1 MVSDPQPLT
10 SVTERAL
17 WPWWVLLFCAVALYF
32 YGLSSPYAPTNG
44 DEMVYIHIARLTA
57 ASGHWLPLV
66 SDLDHMRNTKPPLL
80 FWQAIASGD
89 WSAQGTLFSVRWP
102 SVAYTLL
109 SAAAVGWMTLRMGA
123 QWRSA
128 AVAVIA
134 YLAFF
139 STYRYGRAY
148 LTSAPETFWLA
159 LPMWYLLFQQSAAA
173 PSDGPRHSQND
184 HRSTWAFGTYTVC
197 GALMGVGLLYKSFAL
212 IAPAA
217 ATLACALWLSQTPP
231 KLRGLLRVGLG
242 VSWAALVALGV
253 FALWFAVDP
262 DPAAIWQEFVIG
274 ENAGK
279 LQASEGYWHAA
290 LAGDNPLWLQALAYP
305 ENAGL
310 LLPVALGLCLYGLRA
325 GWRGHWRAWLGKPQ
339 GTLLVWLIVWL
350 LVFCIPSQRSA
361 RYLIPAMPAF
371 AILLALHWERL
382 GRGWFALTLA
392 IAALALGMLAR
403 IAWVMHDMGIAEDG
417 NLWTTLL
424 FAGMGLSACAAGMLK
439 PIWTRHATLPACLA
453 LYACFTAM
461 TAPLSGA
468 QGGYDSQVKARIH
481 GMRIAVPSG
490 FNAQYE
496 RFEFLLPGNTL
507 VPYAAKNSD
516 GAAPDSDMAP
526 AQRLDSL
533 LHNHDAVVWL
543 EPDVANGQVS
553 CLPRC
558 VVLGQR
564 WHVKSRHRTGE
575 VHLSNLW
582 RPQEWLFGKEQ
593 LIVPAP

>member
-1 MVSDPQPLT
+1 MHLKPDNLS
-10 SVTERAL
+10 
-17 WPWWVLLFCAVALYF
+17 WPWCILLLCAVAVYF
-32 YGLSSPYAPTNG
+32 FGLASPYAPTNG

-66 SDLDHMRNTKPPLL
+66 SDLDNMRNTKPPLL
-80 FWQAIASGD
+80 FWQAMASGD
-89 WSAQGTLFSVRWP
+89 WSAQGTLFSLRWP

-109 SAAAVGWMTLRMGA
+109 TTAALGWITLRISG
-123 QWRSA
+123 QWRTA
-128 AVAVIA
+128 ALAAIA

-148 LTSAPETFWLA
+148 LTSAPETFWLG
-159 LPMWYLLFQQSAAA
+159 LPLWYLLFQQSAAT
-173 PSDGPRHSQND
+173 PSAGRRLALDDG
-184 HRSTWAFGTYTVC
+184 RSDWTFKAYTAC

-217 ATLACALWLSQTPP
+217 ATLACAIWLSQAP
-231 KLRGLLRVGLG
+231 REWGGLVRAGFG

-253 FALWFAVDP
+253 FALWFAFDP
-262 DPAAIWQEFVIG
+262 DPAAVWQEFVIG

-279 LQASEGYWHAA
+279 LQASGGYWQAA

-310 LLPVALGLCLYGLRA
+310 LLPVALGLCLYGLWS
-325 GWRGHWRAWLGKPQ
+325 GWRGHWRTWLGKPQ
-339 GTLLVWLIVWL
+339 GTLLLWLLIWLIV
-350 LVFCIPSQRSA
+350 FSIPSQRSA

-371 AILLALHWERL
+371 AILLALHWERVA
-382 GRGWFALTLA
+382 RGWFAVTLF
-392 IAALALGMLAR
+392 IATVALSMLAR
-403 IAWVMHDMGIAEDG
+403 IAWVMHDMGIADNS
-417 NLWTTLL
+417 NLWATLL
-424 FAGMGLSACAAGMLK
+424 LAGLGLSACVAGMFK
-439 PIWTRHATLPACLA
+439 PDWTRNATLAACLA

-468 QGGYDSQVKARIH
+468 QGAYDSQVKARMH
-481 GMRIAVPSG
+481 GLRIAVPSG

-507 VPYAAKNSD
+507 VPYEAQNSNSQ
-516 GAAPDSDMAP
+516 ASHSDP
-526 AQRLDSL
+526 ASKQELDYL
-533 LHNHDAVVWL
+533 LQNHDAVVWL
-543 EPDVANGQVS
+543 EPDVAKNQVN
-553 CLPRC
+553 CLPSC

-564 WHVKSRHRTGE
+564 WHVKSRHRAGE
-575 VHLSNLW
+575 VNLSLLW
-582 RPQEWLFGKEQ
+582 RPQEWLFGKEL